1 MELKHPDIVSSL
13 FTSSDVHARL
23 GTLVTLVLDLLLE
36 VEALR
41 EALMRLEARTRAA
54 DRRDGCESARR
65 APIQLCGKSAYGR
78 AYLDTAY
85 LTHNNGDASG
95 GLDKLLAK
103 FYPPASDEAG
113 RTWRES
119 LLLDRLGFSDP
130 EVAEYVKAAEEAEM
144 FT

>member
-1 MELKHPDIVSSL
+1 MELKRADIVSSL

-23 GTLVTLVLDLLLE
+23 GTLVTLVLDLLME

-41 EALMRLEARTRAA
+41 EALMRLEAGTHAA
-54 DRRDGCESARR
+54 DRSDGCESTCRGL
-65 APIQLCGKSAYGR
+65 IQLCGKSAYGR

-85 LTHNNGDASG
+85 LTHNNAGPSG

-103 FYPPASDEAG
+103 FYPLGSDEAG

-119 LLLDRLGFSDP
+119 LLLDRLGFSEP
-130 EVAEYVKAAEEAEM
+130 EIAEYMKAAEEAEM